1 MPICV
6 PWVSGCSVADDY
18 PSKKNNHPHVLL
30 VGPQKQVRH
39 HLQELITDNCGCN
52 AVSAATASGA
62 LMKMD
67 RQPFDLVLTDLSLPD
82 ADGKWLVEKIRRRRP
97 GTGVIVLSDDGS
109 AQRILDAVRAGA
121 NDFLSK
127 PLDAST
133 VIERVNHLL
142 ARTRRVRSNARW
154 RPRTA
159 AHLRRLRN
167 RRRHLAEQVEL
178 VCQDLVGGYRRTV
191 EKLLEFQTQQ
201 DCRAAIDGQ
210 LQIKP
215 LLGTI
220 LRYLSDTFDGASGAV
235 FLFPFSA
242 AHARL
247 FTTTGGGPPANI
259 QDYDRTLINGIIQ
272 RTLQSGV
279 PLLGSYTYDFDQ
291 AAADG
296 SDSAQPSAGLS
307 PRSLLATGL
316 YVRGGPI
323 AALVLQRRRQNP
335 FTSQEAKLLDR
346 LTGPLVNSIDLALR
360 LESKNSCQTPREI

>member
-1 MPICV
+1 M
-6 PWVSGCSVADDY
+6 ADDY
-18 PSKKNNHPHVLL
+18 PSKKNDHPNVLL
-30 VGPQKQVRH
+30 VDPQKQVRR
-39 HLQELITDNCGCN
+39 HLQELITDSCGCN

-82 ADGKWLVEKIRRRRP
+82 ADGKWLIEKIRRRRP
-97 GTGVIVLSDDGS
+97 GTGVIVLSEDGS
-109 AQRILDAVRAGA
+109 AQGILDAVRAGA
-121 NDFLSK
+121 DDFLSK
-127 PLDAST
+127 PLDAGK

-142 ARTRRVRSNARW
+142 AGTSRVRSNARW
-154 RPRTA
+154 RRRTA
-159 AHLRRLRN
+159 THLRRLRN
-167 RRRHLAEQVEL
+167 RRRRLAEQVEL
-178 VCQDLVGGYRRTV
+178 VCRDLVGGYRRTV
-191 EKLLEFQTQQ
+191 EKLLELQTQQ

-220 LRYLSDTFDGASGAV
+220 LRYLSDTFNGASGAV
-235 FLFPFSA
+235 FLFPFTA
-242 AHARL
+242 ARARL
-247 FTTTGGGPPANI
+247 FTTAGGGPPANI
-259 QDYDRTLINGIIQ
+259 QDYDQALIKGIIQ

-296 SDSAQPSAGLS
+296 SDSAQPFAGLS

-316 YVRGGPI
+316 YVRGRPI

-335 FTSQEAKLLDR
+335 FTSQDAKLLDR

-360 LESKNSCQTPREI
+360 LESKNSYQTPNPRRDLE